1 MVKLWGMSS
10 AMGPMSYGEEEGE
23 VFLGRQVTKHKHI
36 SEQTFNKVDGEI
48 RKIIDSNYSVAYKIL
63 EENRD
68 ILDEMAKA
76 LVEIETIDV
85 GQIDD
90 LMARKPMRVPASVVD
105 SDEASSELGTG
116 EIVPDTKPTKDEPL
130 TGETPEQFA

>member
-1 MVKLWGMSS
+1 
-10 AMGPMSYGEEEGE
+10 
-23 VFLGRQVTKHKHI
+23 
-36 SEQTFNKVDGEI
+36 
-48 RKIIDSNYSVAYKIL
+48 
-63 EENRD
+63 
-68 ILDEMAKA
+68 MAKA